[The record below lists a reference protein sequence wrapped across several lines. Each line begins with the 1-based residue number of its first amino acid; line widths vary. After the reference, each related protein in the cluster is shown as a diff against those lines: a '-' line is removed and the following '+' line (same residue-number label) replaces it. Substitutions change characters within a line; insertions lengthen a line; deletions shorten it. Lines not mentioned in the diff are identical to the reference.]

1 VDYAPGVQKNPF
13 LLYMYTHSRSGAAMQ
28 TPKLVA
34 LKLPDCRFVVR
45 VRNGPRLG
53 TIFSTDKGWHYQFDG
68 TPREGPLCRNAE
80 EALGIME
87 AVAEHEHMIE
97 EDVRA

>member
-1 VDYAPGVQKNPF
+1 
-13 LLYMYTHSRSGAAMQ
+13 MQ

-34 LKLPDCRFVVR
+34 LELPNSRFVVR

-53 TIFSTDKGWHYQFDG
+53 TIFSTVEGWYYQFDG
-68 TPREGPLCRNAE
+68 TPKEGPLCRDAQ
-80 EALGIME
+80 EALAVME

-97 EDVRA
+97 EDLRA

>member
-1 VDYAPGVQKNPF
+1 
-13 LLYMYTHSRSGAAMQ
+13 MQ

-34 LKLPDCRFVVR
+34 LELLNSRFVVR

-53 TIFSTDKGWHYQFDG
+53 TIFSTNEGWYYQFDG
-68 TPREGPLCRNAE
+68 TPKEGPPCRDAE
-80 EALGIME
+80 EALGVME

-97 EDVRA
+97 EDLRA

>member
-1 VDYAPGVQKNPF
+1 MQPRIR
-13 LLYMYTHSRSGAAMQ
+13 RSSLPEPRLQ
-28 TPKLVA
+28 TSKLVA
-34 LKLPDCRFVVR
+34 LELPNRRFVVR

-53 TIFSTDKGWHYQFDG
+53 TIFSTEEGWYYQFDG

-87 AVAEHEHMIE
+87 AVAEHEQMIE

>member
-1 VDYAPGVQKNPF
+1 
-13 LLYMYTHSRSGAAMQ
+13 MQ
-28 TPKLVA
+28 TSKLVA
-34 LKLPDCRFVVR
+34 VELPNSRFVVR

-53 TIFSTDKGWHYQFDG
+53 TIFGTDQGWYYQFDG

-87 AVAEHEHMIE
+87 AVAEHEHMIGE
-97 EDVRA
+97 GLPA

>member
-1 VDYAPGVQKNPF
+1 
-13 LLYMYTHSRSGAAMQ
+13 MYICTEFSGGHEMQ
-28 TPKLVA
+28 THKLVA
-34 LKLPDCRFVVR
+34 LELPNGRFVVR

-53 TIFSTDKGWHYQFDG
+53 TIFGSDKGWHYQFDG
-68 TPREGPLCRNAE
+68 TPKEGPLCRDPE

-97 EDVRA
+97 DDLRA